1 MPVEYSGA
9 EIFRDA
15 LYSWETWGTGIK
27 YFLIFFVAGLVLLGL
42 MALLKALARFI
53 KRILR

>member
-9 EIFRDA
+9 DIFRDA